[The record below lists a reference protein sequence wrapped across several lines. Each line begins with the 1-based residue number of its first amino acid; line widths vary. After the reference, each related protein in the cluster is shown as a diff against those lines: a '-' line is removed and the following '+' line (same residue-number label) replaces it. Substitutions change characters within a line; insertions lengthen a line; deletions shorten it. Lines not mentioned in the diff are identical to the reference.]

1 MELNEI
7 NMINNELFETFS
19 LNNLN
24 ENIKKNDW
32 LIQDIIPKNSLIIL
46 YGDSGTG
53 KTFVSIDIT
62 LHLAYNLNW
71 KNQKTDNNGIIIYCI
86 GEGINGISDRIKAWH
101 NYYDLKYD
109 APFILIPIE
118 AISFSDKN
126 NIDKMINTLE
136 KIMQQYNL
144 PINLIVLDTLSKAS
158 IGFDE
163 NSSKDMGEFLYNFD
177 IIKKYFNTS
186 IMFIHHSGKNNYK
199 GMRGSSY
206 LLGTV
211 DTCIKLDNHENKL
224 FLQIEKQKDGLN
236 GTFQLNLQ
244 KELESLVIS
253 NSDINL
259 KLKDNFI
266 YYIKN
271 NIKDINELIPY
282 FKNNKNFNEI
292 SKSLNI
298 DINLIIK
305 FINKFIL
312 KSNYSKDEFIK
323 KYNIHKDDHN
333 YF

>member
-1 MELNEI
+1 MDND
-7 NMINNELFETFS
+7 LFVTFS
-19 LNNLN
+19 LDNLN
-24 ENIKKNDW
+24 ENIKENDW
-32 LIQDIIPKNSLIIL
+32 LIKDIIPKNSLIIL

-86 GEGINGISDRIKAWH
+86 GEGINGMSNRIKAWH
-101 NYYDLKYD
+101 NYYNLKYD
-109 APFILIPIE
+109 SPFILIPIE
-118 AISFSDKN
+118 AISFSDRN

-136 KIMQQYNL
+136 KIIQQYGI

-158 IGFDE
+158 IGYDE

-211 DTCIKLDNHENKL
+211 DTCIKLDNYENKL

-244 KELESLVIS
+244 KELNSLVIS
-253 NSDINL
+253 NSNINL

-266 YYIKN
+266 YLVKN
-271 NIKDINELIPY
+271 EIKDIDELNVF
-282 FKNNKNFNEI
+282 FKDNKNFDEI
-292 SKSLNI
+292 SKILNI

-312 KSNYSKDEFIK
+312 KNNLSKETFIK
-323 KYNIHKDDHN
+323 EYNIHKNDYN
-333 YF
+333 KF